1 MKEIN
6 VKNEGC
12 VGVGVGEKKG
22 SEEQEKRNK
31 DDTVCAW

>member
-12 VGVGVGEKKG
+12 VGVREKKG